1 MKIELTPQQAGDKAA
16 FRAFVDNHIVPHAD
30 RFDRQESIPSTL
42 IKRIGKQG
50 YLGLNLSPQH
60 GGDGKDMITLGL
72 LHEEVGRGCSSVRS
86 LLTVHGMVAQSILR
100 WGSGLLKE
108 RWLSRLAN

>member
-42 IKRIGKQG
+42 IKRIG
-50 YLGLNLSPQH
+50 NR
-60 GGDGKDMITLGL
+60 DTWD
-72 LHEEVGRGCSSVRS
+72 
-86 LLTVHGMVAQSILR
+86 
-100 WGSGLLKE
+100 
-108 RWLSRLAN
+108 